1 MIVRRV
7 AYSNCLSVAVPL
19 EPTIALGGLG
29 KASLSPR
36 ILSRFSLVHLNGQ
49 RETRG
54 SLSKCF
60 RRPEMHC
67 CLQRIHCNT
76 NILAIV
82 LCSSNRHAC
91 PLQQKSQWFPDN
103 PDVTIVSGIKGVPF
117 LHCEVKPTR
126 SSRVRVAWD
135 VVRLVRFGRCAL
147 ACGHEI
153 APLLQVVGRKATYM
167 RLKDNEGLLVLGKV
181 GTFQVPLVLDHLPDL
196 AKTCMVLYEAK
207 VSFRI
212 LQTLLPDDSSDAHL
226 VCFLHHRKTLSLYS
240 IIRPPLVWVML

>member
-1 MIVRRV
+1 
-7 AYSNCLSVAVPL
+7 
-19 EPTIALGGLG
+19 
-29 KASLSPR
+29 
-36 ILSRFSLVHLNGQ
+36 
-49 RETRG
+49 
-54 SLSKCF
+54 
-60 RRPEMHC
+60 
-67 CLQRIHCNT
+67 
-76 NILAIV
+76 
-82 LCSSNRHAC
+82 
-91 PLQQKSQWFPDN
+91 
-103 PDVTIVSGIKGVPF
+103 
-117 LHCEVKPTR
+117 
-126 SSRVRVAWD
+126 
-135 VVRLVRFGRCAL
+135 VRFGRCAL